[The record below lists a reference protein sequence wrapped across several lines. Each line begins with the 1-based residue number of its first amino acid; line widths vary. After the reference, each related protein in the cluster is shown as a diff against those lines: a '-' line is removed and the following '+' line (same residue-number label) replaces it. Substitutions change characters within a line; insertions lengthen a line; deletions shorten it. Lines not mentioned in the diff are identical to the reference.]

1 MNRLTDK
8 LSSLRESGEKALALF
23 LTAGF
28 PRINSTPAL
37 VLKLEKAGA
46 DIVELGM
53 PFSDPLADGPVIQ
66 AASEGALKNGVTL
79 KSILA
84 DVRQIR
90 SKSDLPIVLMGY
102 LNPIL
107 AYGAER
113 FFADAE
119 RAGVDGVIFPELP
132 LEESDRFNTAL
143 RTHRLANI
151 LLVTPTSSPERIE
164 AIDAASEGFLY
175 CVSATGVTGMKGHR
189 AGAGYVNHVKSHAR
203 RNPVLVGFGIS
214 STADA
219 RAMAE
224 HADGIIVGSAL
235 LKRLASGEAPTHT
248 MEWVRRLKQAIQMR
262 RGRNG
267 A

>member
-1 MNRLTDK
+1 MNRITAT
-8 LSSLRESGEKALALF
+8 LSSLRDRGEKALALF

-46 DIVELGM
+46 DIIELGM

-66 AASEGALKNGVTL
+66 AASEVALKNGVTL
-79 KSILA
+79 KRLLA
-84 DVRQIR
+84 DVRRIR
-90 SKSDLPIVLMGY
+90 TKSGIPIVLMGY

-113 FFADAE
+113 FFADA
-119 RAGVDGVIFPELP
+119 AHSGVDGVILPEVP
-132 LEESDRFNTAL
+132 LEEVSRFKETL
-143 RTHRLANI
+143 SIHGLANI
-151 LLVTPTSSPERIE
+151 LLVTPTSSFERIE

-189 AGAGYVNHVKSHAR
+189 ASEGYIKNVKLYAH

-214 STADA
+214 SPADA
-219 RAMAE
+219 KAMAKD
-224 HADGIIVGSAL
+224 ADGIIVGSAL
-235 LKRLASGEAPTHT
+235 VKRFASGQPQAHT
-248 MEWVRRLKQAIQMR
+248 MQWVRRIKEAIQAM
-262 RGRNG
+262 
-267 A
+267 